1 MSGMLFN
8 PNVEQQA
15 LVYCFERDQ
24 QDIEKVNQM
33 LREGWQIAS
42 VIPSSREEGRS
53 DKCYYP
59 PTVTYFVVFE
69 RRVQPK
75 ELAK

>member
-1 MSGMLFN
+1 MSSMLFN

-42 VIPSSREEGRS
+42 VVPCARAEGRS
-53 DKCYYP
+53 DQCHYP

-69 RRVQPK
+69 RRIQ
-75 ELAK
+75 